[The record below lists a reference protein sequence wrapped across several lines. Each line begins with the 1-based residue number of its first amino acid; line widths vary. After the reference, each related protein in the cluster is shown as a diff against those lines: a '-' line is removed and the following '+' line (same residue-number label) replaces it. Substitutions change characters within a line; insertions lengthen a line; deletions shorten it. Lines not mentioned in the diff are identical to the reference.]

1 MLSKS
6 ILSINGHPPYPNGLP
21 LWGSGG
27 FMKEK
32 FDIIQSTCIP
42 IQIDNCN
49 TDLIIPARYL
59 ASTTRDPKF
68 FGDAFMHDLRF
79 DAEGN
84 PVADFVMNQP
94 EYAEAPRKGV
104 HEIIVGGQNWGSG
117 SSREHAAW
125 AIAGYGVRVVISSS
139 FADIH
144 RNNLLNCF
152 VLPVI
157 VSKEFQQE
165 LFDSIAANPQ
175 TEVKVDVPN
184 QTVTNLATGNSEHF
198 DINSYKKYCLMN
210 AYDDID
216 FLLSNK
222 EKIEA
227 YEEKEEVVAEDL
239 TPAEEAVRVE
249 EADFQTPPPAPAYV
263 EATNEAPA
271 AEPAEEVAPIEVTAH
286 KESEPFV
293 PKKLLPIN
301 RGLASF
307 FFLSLITLGIY
318 GLVVLAKIS
327 SEINT
332 VATRY
337 DGRKT
342 TNYLWIYFLWGWL
355 TCGIAGLVWFHC
367 ISNRIGNEL
376 QRRQIPYSFGA
387 SDYWLWCVL
396 GSFVGFLPLVYTHKL
411 LSAMNM
417 LNADYN
423 QKG

>member
-1 MLSKS
+1 
-6 ILSINGHPPYPNGLP
+6 
-21 LWGSGG
+21 
-27 FMKEK
+27 MKEK

-59 ASTTRDPKF
+59 ASTTRDPQF

-79 DAEGN
+79 DADGN
-84 PVADFVMNQP
+84 PVKDFVMNQP

-165 LFDSIAANPQ
+165 LFDSIADNPK

-184 QTVTNLATGNSEHF
+184 QTVTNLATGHSEHF

-222 EKIEA
+222 DKIEA
-227 YEEKEEVVAEDL
+227 FEETLSSTLPCNEEEVPA
-239 TPAEEAVRVE
+239 AEESIETNTDKQESSDTPQEVAPLYA
-249 EADFQTPPPAPAYV
+249 EAS
-263 EATNEAPA
+263 NEAPA
-271 AEPAEEVAPIEVTAH
+271 EEPAEEVAPIEVTA

-293 PKKLLPIN
+293 PKKLLPID
-301 RGLASF
+301 RSIAKFIL
-307 FFLSLITLGIY
+307 LSLITFGIY
-318 GLVVLAKIS
+318 AIVVMTKIS
-327 SEINT
+327 CEINI
-332 VATRY
+332 VATQY

-342 TNYLWIYFLWGWL
+342 RNYLSKRKS
-355 TCGIAGLVWFHC
+355 T
-367 ISNRIGNEL
+367 N
-376 QRRQIPYSFGA
+376 
-387 SDYWLWCVL
+387 
-396 GSFVGFLPLVYTHKL
+396 VYR
-411 LSAMNM
+411 
-417 LNADYN
+417 
-423 QKG
+423 

>member
-1 MLSKS
+1 MA
-6 ILSINGHPPYPNGLP
+6 
-21 LWGSGG
+21 
-27 FMKEK
+27 KEK

-79 DAEGN
+79 DAAGN

-222 EKIEA
+222 DKIEA
-227 YEEKEEVVAEDL
+227 YEGQGEA
-239 TPAEEAVRVE
+239 PAADAAVVE
-249 EADFQTPPPAPAYV
+249 ETDFQEPAAPTYV
-263 EATNEAPA
+263 EATNEAPVE
-271 AEPAEEVAPIEVTAH
+271 EPAEEVAPIEVTTH
-286 KESEPFV
+286 HESEPFV

-301 RGLASF
+301 RGLAK
-307 FFLSLITLGIY
+307 FFLLSMVTLGIY
-318 GLVVLAKIS
+318 GIVVLTQIS

-342 TNYLWIYFLWGWL
+342 TNYLWFFFLWGWL
-355 TCGIAGLVWFHC
+355 TGGIAFLVWFHNL
-367 ISNRIGNEL
+367 SNRIGNEL
-376 QRRQIPYSFGA
+376 QRRQIPYSFSA

-411 LSAMNM
+411 LTAMNM

>member
-1 MLSKS
+1 MA
-6 ILSINGHPPYPNGLP
+6 
-21 LWGSGG
+21 
-27 FMKEK
+27 KEK

-94 EYAEAPRKGV
+94 EYTEAPRKGV

-152 VLPVI
+152 VLPVV

-222 EKIEA
+222 DKIEA
-227 YEEKEEVVAEDL
+227 YEGQGVASAED
-239 TPAEEAVRVE
+239 AAVVE
-249 EADFQTPPPAPAYV
+249 ENDFQEPAAPTYV
-263 EATNEAPA
+263 EATHEAPA
-271 AEPAEEVAPIEVTAH
+271 EEPAEEVAPIEVTTH
-286 KESEPFV
+286 HESEPFV

-301 RGLASF
+301 RGLAK
-307 FFLSLITLGIY
+307 FFLLSMVTLGIY
-318 GLVVLAKIS
+318 GIVVLTQIS

-342 TNYLWIYFLWGWL
+342 TNYLWFFFLWGWL
-355 TCGIAGLVWFHC
+355 TGGIAFLVWFHNL
-367 ISNRIGNEL
+367 SNRIGNEL

-411 LSAMNM
+411 LTAMNM